1 MADPDRASHST
12 SAAEESFFDILDET
26 LRSLDRAV
34 RGQFLTRFFKAFAS
48 VELSESQS
56 VDLWDRILA
65 RHREHADQGAG
76 VSVKAA
82 MVDVLQALDLIQVPV
97 LVGYRELRELQVSA
111 RTDAL
116 TGLYNRRL
124 FEEHLDKEVSRA
136 QRSGGQL
143 ALVILDLHRFKEVN
157 DQNGHQA
164 GDRALRLVADA
175 ARDTLRASD
184 FAFRIGGDEFAVLLP
199 QCDLER
205 CAALSRRLKSRY
217 ETLVG
222 QLALEVP
229 VALDYGIAVL
239 PEDGRLPDDL
249 VRVADRRLY
258 EMKSGRR
265 SGASP
270 ETAHPSGADK
280 RKWKRTPLIGTSAHA
295 VCNRPAPAMVPMVDV
310 SSGGVALLLPDV
322 DVFPAEFSAV
332 LHVPSAPPVE
342 VILHKTY
349 AQPAGESGT
358 RVGCA
363 FVSRS

>member
-1 MADPDRASHST
+1 MADPSRESHST
-12 SAAEESFFDILDET
+12 SAAEESFFDLLDET

-34 RGQFLTRFFKAFAS
+34 RGQFLTRFFKAFAT

-65 RHREHADQGAG
+65 RHRELADLGTG
-76 VSVKAA
+76 VSLKAA
-82 MVDVLQALDLIQVPV
+82 IVDVMQGLDLIQVPV

-136 QRSGGQL
+136 QRSGAQL

-157 DQNGHQA
+157 DQNGHQM

-175 ARDTLRASD
+175 AADTLRASD

-199 QCDLER
+199 HCDLDR
-205 CAALSRRLKSRY
+205 CAALSRRLRARY
-217 ETLVG
+217 ETLVRE
-222 QLALEVP
+222 LALEVP

-239 PEDGRLPDDL
+239 PEDGRRPDDL

-258 EMKSGRR
+258 EMKNSRR
-265 SGASP
+265 SGD
-270 ETAHPSGADK
+270 HPAPARLSGADK
-280 RKWKRTPLIGTSAHA
+280 RKWKRTPLVGTSAHA
-295 VCNRPAPAMVPMVDV
+295 VWNDHAPATVPVADV
-310 SSGGVALLLPDV
+310 STGGVGFLLPDA
-322 DVFPAEFSAV
+322 DVFPPEFSAV
-332 LHVPSAPPVE
+332 LHVPSRPPVK
-342 VILHKTY
+342 VVLHKTY

-363 FVSRS
+363 IVNLS